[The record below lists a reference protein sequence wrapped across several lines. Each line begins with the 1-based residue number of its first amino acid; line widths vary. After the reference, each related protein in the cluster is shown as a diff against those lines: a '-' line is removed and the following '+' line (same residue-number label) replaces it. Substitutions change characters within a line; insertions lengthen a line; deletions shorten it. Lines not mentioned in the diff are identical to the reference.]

1 MLLQV
6 KPEHAVQAGLG
17 YMKLAQVEAISLSL
31 LPPGGEGG
39 GGEGGGEGGGGE
51 GGGEGGGG
59 EGGGEGGGGDG
70 AAACQQHE
78 RWQIDPAT
86 VSLWS
91 SPSAV

>member
-51 GGGEGGGG
+51 GGGEGEGHS
-59 EGGGEGGGGDG
+59 EGGTQSGG
-70 AAACQQHE
+70 A
-78 RWQIDPAT
+78 R
-86 VSLWS
+86 VSS
-91 SPSAV
+91 SPAPSMHRHPTGQ